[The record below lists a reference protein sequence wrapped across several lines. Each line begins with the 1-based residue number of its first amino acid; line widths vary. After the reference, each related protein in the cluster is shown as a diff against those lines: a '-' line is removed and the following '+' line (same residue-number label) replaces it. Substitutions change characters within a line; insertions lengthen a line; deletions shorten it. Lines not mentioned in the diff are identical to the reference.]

1 MPLKALVKINEVN
14 NLTDARYV
22 AGMGVDMIGFNID
35 KKSPLFV
42 GPQKFDEIISWIS
55 GVQIIGEIDAFEEI
69 ELLET
74 IEIFKVDMI
83 QTTSIDTFKY
93 LKKHRIP
100 AVFKAF
106 IYEYEKL
113 EFLKLDAMHP
123 EFVLLENHVE
133 TISEMESNQ
142 IKHLCREFN
151 VLLSFGIN
159 SDNVLNLLQTY
170 DLAGFGLFGG
180 DEIRPGYREFDE
192 LADVLEKLEVDF

>member
-42 GPQKFDEIISWIS
+42 GQDKFEEIISWIS
-55 GVQIIGEIDAFEEI
+55 GVQIVGEIDAIEEK
-69 ELLET
+69 ELIET
-74 IEIFKVDMI
+74 IEIFKVDMV

-93 LKKHRIP
+93 LKKLKVP
-100 AVFKAF
+100 AIFKVF

-113 EFLKLDAMHP
+113 EYLKLDAIQP
-123 EFVLLENHVE
+123 EFILLENHVE
-133 TISEMESNQ
+133 RISEMESNQ
-142 IKHLCREFN
+142 IKHLCLEFN

-180 DEIRPGYREFDE
+180 DEIRPGFREFDE
-192 LADVLEKLEVDF
+192 LADILEQLEVDL